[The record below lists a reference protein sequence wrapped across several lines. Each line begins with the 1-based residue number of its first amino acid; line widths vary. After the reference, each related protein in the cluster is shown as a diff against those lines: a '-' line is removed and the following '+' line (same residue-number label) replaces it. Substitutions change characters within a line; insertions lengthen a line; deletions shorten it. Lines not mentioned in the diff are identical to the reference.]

1 MCNDL
6 DLPLALLANL
16 YRIAQVTYTVVD
28 LDLVM
33 KELLESGNVENLV

>member
-6 DLPLALLANL
+6 DLPLTLLANL
-16 YRIAQVTYTVVD
+16 YRVAQVTHTVVD

-33 KELLESGNVENLV
+33 EELLESGNVENLV

>member
-16 YRIAQVTYTVVD
+16 YRIAQVTHTVVD